1 MTKLQGVTYKTC
13 TGCGNLFVTIN
24 DKDGKPFEIF
34 LRAGKNG
41 GCAASQTESI
51 GRLLSVSL
59 QNGVPLAKLAK
70 QLGGISCHARYEN
83 GEEVVTSCSDAVSKV
98 IREYIAAAA
107 QATETHKNAQKIEL
121 VLAA

>member
-1 MTKLQGVTYKTC
+1 MTKLQGLTYKTH
-13 TGCGNLFVTIN
+13 TGCGSLYVTIN
-24 DKDGKPFEIF
+24 EKDGKPYEIF

-59 QNGVPLAKLAK
+59 QNGVPMAKLAK

-83 GEEVVTSCSDAVSKV
+83 GEEVTTSCSDAVSKV
-98 IREYIAAAA
+98 IREYIASS
-107 QATETHKNAQKIEL
+107 ATQTHKNAQKIEL